1 MATNVRFIRTLSGGL
16 VLPAAN
22 VEAAIAIAERPA
34 SQGNVPDQ
42 WPLMALCAQ
51 RDFRSRQRARGK
63 EAPEPPVA
71 DVRLDRLLWCGDY
84 SAFTWI
90 GGEGETLPAFL
101 ALTTGTAEFLVVWE
115 DGELTGLRVNDGKL
129 VQADVVCTL
138 VPRTGT
144 VAAEFRA
151 RSQEDAE
158 AFWAEEQDSLY
169 PEGPEDDRLL

>member
-22 VEAAIAIAERPA
+22 VEAAIAIAERP
-34 SQGNVPDQ
+34 SGQGNVPDV
-42 WPLMALCAQ
+42 WPLMALCGQ
-51 RDFRSRQRARGK
+51 RDFRARQRQRGK
-63 EAPEPPVA
+63 AALEPPA
-71 DVRLDRLLWCGDY
+71 LDVPIDRLQWCGDY

-101 ALTTGTAEFLVVWE
+101 ALTTGSAEFLVAWE
-115 DGELTGLRVNDGKL
+115 DGELTGLRVNDGK
-129 VQADVVCTL
+129 VMETDVVCTL

-151 RSQEDAE
+151 RSQEDAD
-158 AFWAEEQDSLY
+158 AFWAEEQESLY
-169 PEGPEDDRLL
+169 PDDDRLG